1 MDPTDLLSSSP
12 EQTCIGIFRGEP
24 IINVPANLYIP
35 PEALQ
40 VMLDSFEGPL
50 DLLLFLIRKQN
61 LDVLDIP
68 MADLTSQ

>member
-40 VMLDSFEGPL
+40 VMLGSFEGPRGV
-50 DLLLFLIRKQN
+50 DPH
-61 LDVLDIP
+61 V
-68 MADLTSQ
+68 